1 MAECIGICILDD
13 KDVCIGCKR
22 SLDDIQKSGS

>member
-1 MAECIGICILDD
+1 MSDCIGICILDD

-22 SLDDIQKSGS
+22 SISEIEKAGS